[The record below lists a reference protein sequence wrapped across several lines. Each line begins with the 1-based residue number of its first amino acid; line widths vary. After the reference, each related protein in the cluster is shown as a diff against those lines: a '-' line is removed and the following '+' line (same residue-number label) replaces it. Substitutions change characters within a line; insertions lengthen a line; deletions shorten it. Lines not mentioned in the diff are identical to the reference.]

1 MLDYGTITGPQ
12 GIVFTGFIA
21 AVRHQDQT
29 KPELTLDSGTLTQ
42 PDGRVFTGDFS
53 IIFQEGSV
61 LSFYPITAGAQLPF
75 SLSPH
80 IFRGTISFG
89 STIEP

>member
-1 MLDYGTITGPQ
+1 MLDYGTIAGNQ
-12 GIVFTGFIA
+12 GILFTGFIA

-29 KPELTLDSGTLTQ
+29 TPEIALDSGTLTQ

-53 IIFQEGSV
+53 IIFPEGSV
-61 LSFYPITAGAQLPF
+61 LSFSQIPVGAQLPF

-89 STIEP
+89 TTIDS